1 MKENGFHTLKIA
13 KAENHKHRQRFC
25 SKPLFP
31 LMKGLAT
38 VVKKWYFRGVVR
50 KRNVNSLLLTISYQV
65 KGKCYLWLME
75 ANRL

>member
-1 MKENGFHTLKIA
+1 MKENGFHTFKIA
-13 KAENHKHRQRFC
+13 KADNHKRYQRFRV
-25 SKPLFP
+25 KPLFTS
-31 LMKGLAT
+31 MKGLAT